1 LAILIAGGG
10 IGGLTA
16 ALALAHQGV
25 SVRVFEQ
32 AAGFEEAGAGIQIS
46 PNSSRILHHLGLEDA
61 LRPFVFLPEAA
72 QVRHWRHGKTIA
84 QTPLGAAAQS
94 KYGAPYYHI
103 HRADLLRVLVEAAEQ
118 NPLVSLHT
126 NARVESVSQNPTGVS
141 LTLGD
146 KTYEG
151 EALIGAD
158 GIHSAVRAHLWGKQS
173 ARFTGNVAW
182 RALVPRER
190 LPADLIA
197 PNASVYWGPG
207 KHFVHY
213 YVQGGA
219 MVNCV
224 CVVEKTG
231 WDVEAW
237 THPGSVSELAADFAG
252 WHQDIQQ
259 LIAAAVPDSLFKW
272 ALFDRAPMAQWG
284 KGRVSLLGDACHPM
298 LPFMAQGSAMA
309 IEDGAILAVCLAKRM
324 GAAGD
329 MASALQRYEDIRKPR
344 TKFVQNLSRRNA
356 RVFHLRGA
364 AGFVRNQ
371 IAPWAGQQAMDRLY
385 AYDALTPSGD

>member
-1 LAILIAGGG
+1 
-10 IGGLTA
+10 
-16 ALALAHQGV
+16 
-25 SVRVFEQ
+25 
-32 AAGFEEAGAGIQIS
+32 
-46 PNSSRILHHLGLEDA
+46 
-61 LRPFVFLPEAA
+61 
-72 QVRHWRHGKTIA
+72 
-84 QTPLGAAAQS
+84 
-94 KYGAPYYHI
+94 
-103 HRADLLRVLVEAAEQ
+103 
-118 NPLVSLHT
+118 
-126 NARVESVSQNPTGVS
+126 
-141 LTLGD
+141 
-146 KTYEG
+146 
-151 EALIGAD
+151 
-158 GIHSAVRAHLWGKQS
+158 
-173 ARFTGNVAW
+173 
-182 RALVPRER
+182 
-190 LPADLIA
+190 
-197 PNASVYWGPG
+197 
-207 KHFVHY
+207 VHY

-231 WDVEAW
+231 WDVESW

-272 ALFDRAPMAQWG
+272 ALFDRPPMAQWG